1 MLSYMTCVS
10 VAKSSLSFVVNND
23 GHNFATPYIFS
34 QGPKNEE
41 RRDRDKA
48 SSSSATV
55 TTNTVDRFFAKN
67 HLYYKLVSKYF
78 K

>member
-34 QGPKNEE
+34 QLRDEE
-41 RRDRDKA
+41 RKDRDKA

-67 HLYYKLVSKYF
+67 HLYYKLVSKYL

>member
-34 QGPKNEE
+34 QGRKEKK
-41 RRDRDKA
+41 DRDKA

-55 TTNTVDRFFAKN
+55 TTNTVDRFLQKN
-67 HLYYKLVSKYF
+67 IF
-78 K
+78 TIN

>member
-34 QGPKNEE
+34 QGRKEK
-41 RRDRDKA
+41 RDRDKA

-55 TTNTVDRFFAKN
+55 TTYTVDCFLRNFGHPKAFPAI
-67 HLYYKLVSKYF
+67 H
-78 K
+78 